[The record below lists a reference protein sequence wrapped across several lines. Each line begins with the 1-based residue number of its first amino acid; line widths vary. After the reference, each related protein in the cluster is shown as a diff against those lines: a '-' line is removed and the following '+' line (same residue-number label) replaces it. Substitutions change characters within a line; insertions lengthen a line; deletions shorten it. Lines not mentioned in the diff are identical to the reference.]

1 MEGFSRWLGQLQ
13 TDKIWIFLITAVSC
27 LVCITVHECCHAL
40 AAWAL
45 GDPTARRA
53 GRLSLNPVRHIDLM
67 GLIML
72 AVVHFGW
79 AKPVPVDMRN
89 FRNPKAGMA
98 LTALAGPAGNVVLT
112 AAAMALH
119 GVCYF
124 YSVYYESALWGWLDE
139 LCIYTAILSTGL
151 CVFNLFPVPPLDGS
165 KVLAALLPPR
175 FYLWLMQYER
185 WGMFLLM
192 GLLLLG
198 VLDAPLNFLREG
210 LMNLMSPLS
219 RLPFEALVSIYF

>member
-1 MEGFSRWLGQLQ
+1 M
-13 TDKIWIFLITAVSC
+13 IPALI
-27 LVCITVHECCHAL
+27 CITFHETCHGLVAYH
-40 AAWAL
+40 L
-45 GDPTARRA
+45 GDDTAKRA
-53 GRLSLNPVRHIDLM
+53 GRLTLNPIKHIDVM
-67 GLIML
+67 GLDMM
-72 AVVHFGW
+72 VVFHFGW

-112 AAAMALH
+112 AVAMALH

-124 YSVYYESALWGWLDE
+124 YSMYFESALWGWIDE

-151 CVFNLFPVPPLDGS
+151 AVFNLFPVPPLDGS
-165 KVLAALLPPR
+165 KVLASVLPPR

-210 LMNLMSPLS
+210 LMDFLSPLS
-219 RLPFEALVSIYF
+219 QLPFDALVSIYF